1 MPSSSRALAGAAPKP
16 RRWQI
21 WEIDLNPAK
30 GREQKGIRA
39 CLVVSLDALSQSNFG
54 TVIVCPITTTHRES
68 FTWRP
73 GLVPQ
78 DLDVVVDDWE
88 AKPNWVET
96 DQIATID
103 VQLGARRHLATLTDA
118 GKRDA
123 VSDSVRMMLG
133 LERLSAQC
141 TA

>member
-1 MPSSSRALAGAAPKP
+1 MPPTPRPSVRLAPKP

-39 CLVVSLDALSQSNFG
+39 CLVLSLDALNQSNFG
-54 TVIVCPITTTHRES
+54 TVIVCPITTTYRES

-73 GLVPQ
+73 GLVPE
-78 DLDVVVDDWE
+78 DLDVVADDWE

-103 VQLGARRHLATLTDA
+103 VQLGVRRHLATLVDTK
-118 GKRDA
+118 KRTLIG
-123 VSDSVRMMLG
+123 DSVRMMLG
-133 LERLSAQC
+133 LEYP
-141 TA
+141 